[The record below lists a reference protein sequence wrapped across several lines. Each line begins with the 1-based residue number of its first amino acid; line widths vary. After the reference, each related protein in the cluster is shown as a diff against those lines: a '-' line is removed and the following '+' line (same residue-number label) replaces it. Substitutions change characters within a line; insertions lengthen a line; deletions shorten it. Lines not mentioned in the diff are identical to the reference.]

1 MTVLEIMER
10 ANSRDTKLAI
20 AWMKD
25 AFNAIQSTQRAGGK
39 ARVKKMAIT
48 KGQREYN
55 LPADCISI
63 KSISS
68 DSPPINISPTPDNRL
83 NGYITLDSASLSFFI
98 AISVCVI
105 VT

>member
-48 KGQREYN
+48 KGQREYT

-63 KSISS
+63 KSISVL
-68 DSPPINISPTPDNRL
+68 DTDDDNKYKRIRRIIDTP
-83 NGYITLDSASLSFFI
+83 
-98 AISVCVI
+98 V
-105 VT
+105 VTEDTNP